1 MEEKKEM
8 IQKKINM
15 MMKKNKNY
23 SKEDEYDDAEDILKR
38 KFLEKKDSDY

>member
-23 SKEDEYDDAEDILKR
+23 SKGVEYDDA
-38 KFLEKKDSDY
+38 

>member
-23 SKEDEYDDAEDILKR
+23 SKEVEYDDA
-38 KFLEKKDSDY
+38 